1 MRSRQETG
9 VLDGSESL
17 SASPSPLAKE
27 LFFYVVRYGH
37 YYCDSRFRSTIPAG
51 REDSRNYILIYVKK
65 GCLHLRD
72 GEKGFSISGGQAA
85 FLDQEVLRVL
95 RAAGATEYYWMVLN
109 GPMAERFYRRIQSIH
124 GNRQAVHLDSSDGI
138 EQEFRLAAMQLRAS
152 ASPDEAGL
160 SHVVSRLLC
169 RLLREEHRTAPSA
182 EDQTVQNAVRY
193 IDEHFS
199 QDLSVEDV
207 AASVSLSYSHLSR
220 RFKACTDYSI
230 HEYVTHCRLREA
242 QNLLL
247 GTDMP
252 LKRIAASVGYR
263 SEASF
268 IVAFQSKRGCTPTE
282 YRNRRGSGCGEKFTE
297 DEERIAL

>member
-1 MRSRQETG
+1 MRSRQDIG

-17 SASPSPLAKE
+17 SASPSPLAME

-51 REDSRNYILIYVKK
+51 REDSRNYILLYVKK
-65 GCLHLRD
+65 GALHLRD
-72 GEKGFSISGGQAA
+72 GERGFHVSAGQAS

-95 RAAGATEYYWMVLN
+95 RASGPTEYYWMVLN
-109 GPMAERFYRRIQSIH
+109 GPMAERFYRRIRAVH
-124 GNRQAVHLDSSDGI
+124 GGRQAVYLDSSDGV
-138 EQEFRLAAMQLRAS
+138 EQDFRWAARQLRAS
-152 ASPDEAGL
+152 DSPDEAGL

-169 RLLREEHRTAPSA
+169 RLLREERRPAPPA
-182 EDQTVQNAVRY
+182 EDQTVQDAVRY

-282 YRNRRGSGCGEKFTE
+282 YRNRQGGGCREIFENE
-297 DEERIAL
+297 DRVAL